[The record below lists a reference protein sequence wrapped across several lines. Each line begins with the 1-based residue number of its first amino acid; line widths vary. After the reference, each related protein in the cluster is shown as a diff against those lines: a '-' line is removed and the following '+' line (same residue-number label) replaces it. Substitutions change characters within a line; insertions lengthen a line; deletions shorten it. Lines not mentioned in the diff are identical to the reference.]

1 MEEDK
6 KVKLFREKSLEAIE
20 SPESLNDY
28 LRVTSPGVWLV
39 MAAVIALLV
48 GGILWGILGRIET
61 SVTLAV
67 VARDGKTVCYVPYDV
82 LADVNSDSRVNIEG
96 KDYALNFAN
105 ADVAVI
111 SEDMNP
117 FVLLY
122 GSLKA
127 GDMTAAVVMDTGLS
141 DGVYPG
147 RMVTESLRPISLLL
161 Q

>member
-1 MEEDK
+1 M
-6 KVKLFREKSLEAIE
+6 
-20 SPESLNDY
+20 
-28 LRVTSPGVWLV
+28 
-39 MAAVIALLV
+39 
-48 GGILWGILGRIET
+48 
-61 SVTLAV
+61 
-67 VARDGKTVCYVPYDV
+67 CYVPYSV
-82 LADVNSDSRVNIEG
+82 LQQMNGGSAVTVEG
-96 KDYALNFAN
+96 KDYALPLQNVEAT
-105 ADVAVI
+105 VV

-117 FVLLY
+117 FILLY